1 MSEDEGELLDRVEKR
16 TSEER
21 EKKGI
26 DRESSKVRDNRKKET
41 A

>member
-21 EKKGI
+21 EKKGKGLT
-26 DRESSKVRDNRKKET
+26 ENPAK
-41 A
+41 